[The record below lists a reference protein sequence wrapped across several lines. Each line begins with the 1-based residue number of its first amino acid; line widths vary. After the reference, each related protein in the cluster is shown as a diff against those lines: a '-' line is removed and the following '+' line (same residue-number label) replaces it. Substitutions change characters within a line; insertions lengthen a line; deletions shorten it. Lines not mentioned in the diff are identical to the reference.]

1 MTCEATPAR
10 LPRHALPHGK
20 IGAARGAAALL
31 NVILNPSLHS
41 RVNSVKDLLF
51 VFATE
56 KSKQIL
62 RVAQDDMAAGRFTT
76 NRPGSDP
83 AKPVPICHT
92 DPSYPCASRRSP
104 AFVSAYWHSPSLSSY
119 ESILEFNLILF
130 TLLPYESYN
139 FHPRKR
145 RTGRMA

>member
-56 KSKQIL
+56 KSRSFALLRMTWRPVDSLLTARGQIPPSRCLYATLTHPTHAL
-62 RVAQDDMAAGRFTT
+62 RDVHRL
-76 NRPGSDP
+76 
-83 AKPVPICHT
+83 
-92 DPSYPCASRRSP
+92 SYQRIGTAP
-104 AFVSAYWHSPSLSSY
+104 AFPATSRY
-119 ESILEFNLILF
+119 
-130 TLLPYESYN
+130 
-139 FHPRKR
+139 
-145 RTGRMA
+145 